1 MLDKIEAF
9 LNRVGPLGAAVGD
22 TINKKLSQESPKD
35 SSKDIKMEKK
45 LMKELAKKNSANFSL
60 RLGTVSLPKQL
71 EERIYL
77 LLRGMTTIR

>member
-1 MLDKIEAF
+1 VLDKIEAS

-22 TINKKLSQESPKD
+22 TTNKKLSPKSTKD
-35 SSKDIKMEKK
+35 SSKDIKKEQK

-60 RLGTVSLPKQL
+60 RLGTISLPKQL

-77 LLRGMTTIR
+77 LLRGISTNL